1 MRIMGKAGRTLQTVL
16 EAYNISQ
23 SKLASVLGI
32 GRSNVYRWVKE
43 VRDPNSETLIRIIR
57 GLEKINPE
65 AASRFKILYLE
76 DLGGDEPSEE

>member
-1 MRIMGKAGRTLQTVL
+1 MGKAGRVLQTVL

-43 VRDPNSETLIRIIR
+43 VRDPNSETLIRIIK
-57 GLEKINPE
+57 GLEQIDPE
-65 AASRFKILYLE
+65 AAARFKMMYL
-76 DLGGDEPSEE
+76 GDFDEEETSPD